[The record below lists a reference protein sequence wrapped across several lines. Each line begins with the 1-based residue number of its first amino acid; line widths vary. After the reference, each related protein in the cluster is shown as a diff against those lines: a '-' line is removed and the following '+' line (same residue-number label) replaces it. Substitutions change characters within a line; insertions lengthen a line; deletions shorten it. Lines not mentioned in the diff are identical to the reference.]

1 MALDFKNKEKVA
13 EVKLN
18 DDNFILVSLVPN
30 SNGGNPHLDV
40 RKHFMNKEGNMQ
52 HTTKGLTLELDVWTQ
67 VVTAVKT
74 AQEKAAKT
82 S

>member
-1 MALDFKNKEKVA
+1 MALDFKNKETLVK
-13 EVKLN
+13 VKLN
-18 DDNFILVSLVPN
+18 DDNFIFVSLVPN

-67 VVTAVKT
+67 VVEAIKQ
-74 AQEKAAKT
+74 AQEKAAK